1 MDWEEWGGCDKYSS
15 VMWEAKDS
23 HPTVETGGG
32 NKSQLGLG
40 NGEVIRCPGRI
51 STGLV
56 ILQLGSNGSTQ
67 EQLSIQRLG
76 KSQDGSWRVRQSE
89 KERGDSE

>member
-1 MDWEEWGGCDKYSS
+1 MGGDKSWRSS

-23 HPTVETGGG
+23 LSMVETGGA
-32 NKSQLGLG
+32 NIRQVGLG

-56 ILQLGSNGSTQ
+56 SLLLGSQVSTQ
-67 EQLSIQRLG
+67 EQLSTQRLG
-76 KSQDGSWRVRQSE
+76 KTARMALGE
-89 KERGDSE
+89 

>member
-1 MDWEEWGGCDKYSS
+1 MGGDKSWRSS

-23 HPTVETGGG
+23 LSMVETEGGA
-32 NKSQLGLG
+32 NIRQVGLG

-56 ILQLGSNGSTQ
+56 SLLLGSQVSTQ
-67 EQLSIQRLG
+67 EQLSTQRLG
-76 KSQDGSWRVRQSE
+76 KTARMALGE
-89 KERGDSE
+89 